1 MLSEEGQISKQAQ
14 NMEVLSSSR
23 INSSVGEK
31 ENMKEAIKH
40 MLTQIYLHL
49 KNKGTICCN

>member
-1 MLSEEGQISKQAQ
+1 
-14 NMEVLSSSR
+14 MEVLSLSR
-23 INSSVGEK
+23 INSSTGEK

-40 MLTQIYLHL
+40 MVALIYLDL